1 YVDPAPPRRPGG
13 TATRIPFRG
22 TNCRPPL
29 SWRGGSIFVAL
40 VFFLVFVPV
49 VLVILIVVPVVV
61 LVFFLFFVLV
71 LFGLGPAFRLVDP
84 IEVHLMPGLEIDLLD
99 LAIEILDLDQL
110 RVLIYREDTE

>member
-49 VLVILIVVPVVV
+49 VLVILIFFV
-61 LVFFLFFVLV
+61 FLFFVLV
-71 LFGLGPAFRLVDP
+71 FFGLGPAFRLVDP